1 MGDSVRHN
9 PTINIQQPTLFPS
22 KSSPKITRTPS
33 HESIL
38 ESRIPSGLKVSFRG
52 EHYLSQHRGSIVPNI
67 RIPSPLPNEHLL
79 LSIPPHSMSKQN
91 NAYGFDDE
99 YDMIKSCAVLA
110 KALGLQKSFSTSDIL
125 SLKLNSN
132 LNSSS
137 GDFFNNITKS
147 FSEMH
152 LMDAI
157 PLAKLEASSRSLST
171 WVAVGDKSATS
182 QLPSPQTRNDS
193 ATPAFTPA
201 DLIRSVNK
209 KIRQNYMRKR
219 LLTTYRALER
229 MSQSGFNLEKIE
241 VPHKFVVKPPIN
253 SVKTVPLTEENI
265 VKKTKTL
272 KPSSDSPSKP
282 NKLIVS
288 QNEVAQNRGK
298 PLSKFERNIII
309 FDWLHTLDA
318 ESTPENN

>member
-182 QLPSPQTRNDS
+182 QLPTRNDS

-241 VPHKFVVKPPIN
+241 VPHKFVVKT
-253 SVKTVPLTEENI
+253 SHKFSENCSI
-265 VKKTKTL
+265 DRRKHRKK
-272 KPSSDSPSKP
+272 D
-282 NKLIVS
+282 
-288 QNEVAQNRGK
+288 
-298 PLSKFERNIII
+298 
-309 FDWLHTLDA
+309 
-318 ESTPENN
+318 